1 MKVRELIEILAK
13 KNWDAQIKLDLGKNV
28 RDPMGEKIRSVS
40 SFVHDGRS
48 IVILNIR
55 K

>member
-13 KNWDAQIKLDLGKNV
+13 KNWDAQVQVDLGKNV
-28 RDPMGEKIRSVS
+28 RDPIGERIRSIS

-48 IVILNIR
+48 VVTLNIR